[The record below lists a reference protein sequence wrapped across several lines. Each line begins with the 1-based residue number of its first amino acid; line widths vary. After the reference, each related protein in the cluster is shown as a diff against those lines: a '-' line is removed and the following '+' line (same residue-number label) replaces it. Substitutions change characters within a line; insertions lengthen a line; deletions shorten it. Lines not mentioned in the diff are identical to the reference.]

1 MMRWLRT
8 IRSASS
14 RPGLVSSGPLRG
26 PRSMRPSASSR
37 FIISLAVGG
46 VTCSI
51 SATRAA
57 GAGASF
63 TTGPYS
69 PTGNARK

>member
-1 MMRWLRT
+1 MMRWWRT
-8 IRSASS
+8 TRSASS
-14 RPGLVSSGPLRG
+14 RPRLVSSGPLRG
-26 PRSMRPSASSR
+26 PRSTRPSDSRR

-46 VTCSI
+46 VTPSI

-57 GAGASF
+57 GTGASL

-69 PTGNARK
+69 PTGVARK

>member
-1 MMRWLRT
+1 MTRWWRT
-8 IRSASS
+8 TRSASS
-14 RPGLVSSGPLRG
+14 RPFCVRSGPLRG
-26 PRSMRPSASSR
+26 PRSTRPSASRRLS
-37 FIISLAVGG
+37 ISLAVGG

-57 GAGASF
+57 GTGASF

-69 PTGNARK
+69 PIGVARK